1 MPRAKEIRQKKND
14 TAQTKKQL
22 WEMEQIQWELYL
34 FYKKNKTQ
42 VSRQGMKAGMATR
55 SNGKQ

>member
-1 MPRAKEIRQKKND
+1 MRNGTNSVR
-14 TAQTKKQL
+14 TV
-22 WEMEQIQWELYL
+22 

-42 VSRQGMKAGMATR
+42 VSRQGMKAGMTTR